1 MGCLCALVSGGL
13 ATAVL
18 AAPQAGVATTSWELD
33 FTFHDLQ
40 RITLRHPGDA
50 APTTY
55 WYMLYEV
62 SNNTRRDVE
71 FYPSFTIVTD
81 TLRPVRGGDQIGPSV
96 YDAIHRRHH
105 SEFPFFAP
113 PSKVTG
119 LLLQGKDHARAS
131 AAVFRDFD
139 PLANSFTVYISGLTG
154 EVVRVAN
161 PALFGAGVNDGS
173 TVPPSFILQ
182 RTLAIEYDLPGDPTT
197 RMSAVPIRRSRHWLM
212 R

>member
-1 MGCLCALVSGGL
+1 MCALVLGGF
-13 ATAVL
+13 ATTAL
-18 AAPQAGVATTSWELD
+18 AAPQAGVATTGCQLD

-40 RITLRHPGDA
+40 RITLRHAGDA
-50 APTTY
+50 AATTY

-71 FYPSFTIVTD
+71 FYPSFEIITN
-81 TLRPVRGGDQIGPSV
+81 TLHPVRGGDQIRPSV
-96 YDAIHRRHH
+96 YDAIHRRHRN
-105 SEFPFFAP
+105 EFPFFAP
-113 PSKVTG
+113 PTKVTG

-139 PLANSFTVYISGLTG
+139 PMANSFTVYVRGLAG

-161 PALFGAGVNDGS
+161 PALFGGDEEDRGTA
-173 TVPPSFILQ
+173 PPSFILQ

-197 RMSAVPIRRSRHWLM
+197 RLWAAPIRRSRHWLM